1 MDLNQLQIFA
11 AIAEHQSFTKAASQL
26 QMDKSTV
33 STKLSKLESKLGV
46 RLLNRST
53 RAVTLTEA
61 GAGYFGYC
69 KQILEI
75 AKEAEE
81 YAVNLGDEA
90 VGLLRISAAHAFSRF
105 FITQL
110 IQPFMEQNPQ
120 LEVELIFGNDN
131 VDLVGQQIDL
141 ALRLDIRSIGLKD
154 SSLVARKFISTE
166 AGLFC
171 SPAYMN
177 KLVSIAPNVQ
187 LHEVDFIEFTIG
199 HSFEALRQLVNNTH
213 PNYAIKSSF
222 KVNDINSGKEAAMA
236 GLGVV
241 MLPKLAVKDELSKQ
255 QLVPLAVDGALPMVD
270 IYAVYPSREYMP
282 AKLQRFL
289 QFLMPSS

>member
-81 YAVNLGDEA
+81 YAVNLGNEA

-177 KLVSIAPNVQ
+177 KLVSIAPNVK

-199 HSFEALRQLVNNTH
+199 HSFEALRQLVNNTN

>member
-1 MDLNQLQIFA
+1 
-11 AIAEHQSFTKAASQL
+11 
-26 QMDKSTV
+26 
-33 STKLSKLESKLGV
+33 
-46 RLLNRST
+46 
-53 RAVTLTEA
+53 
-61 GAGYFGYC
+61 
-69 KQILEI
+69 
-75 AKEAEE
+75 
-81 YAVNLGDEA
+81 
-90 VGLLRISAAHAFSRF
+90 
-105 FITQL
+105 
-110 IQPFMEQNPQ
+110 MEQNPQ

-131 VDLVGQQIDL
+131 VDLVGQQIDV

-171 SPAYMN
+171 SPSYMS
-177 KLVSIAPNVQ
+177 KLVSTAPNVQ

-199 HSFEALRQLVNNTH
+199 HSFEALRQLVNNTS

-222 KVNDINSGKEAAMA
+222 KVNDINSGKEAAIA

-289 QFLMPSS
+289 QSLNPL

>member
-1 MDLNQLQIFA
+1 
-11 AIAEHQSFTKAASQL
+11 
-26 QMDKSTV
+26 
-33 STKLSKLESKLGV
+33 
-46 RLLNRST
+46 
-53 RAVTLTEA
+53 
-61 GAGYFGYC
+61 
-69 KQILEI
+69 
-75 AKEAEE
+75 
-81 YAVNLGDEA
+81 
-90 VGLLRISAAHAFSRF
+90 
-105 FITQL
+105 
-110 IQPFMEQNPQ
+110 
-120 LEVELIFGNDN
+120 
-131 VDLVGQQIDL
+131 
-141 ALRLDIRSIGLKD
+141 
-154 SSLVARKFISTE
+154 
-166 AGLFC
+166 
-171 SPAYMN
+171 MN
-177 KLVSIAPNVQ
+177 KLASIAPNVK

-289 QFLMPSS
+289 QFLMPS